1 MVHPP
6 YHTNAKAPTTQT
18 GRRRSPKK
26 LLSKMNKT
34 KTPNGAQPPYH
45 TKKQKNKKG
54 ATHRVSNHPTV
65 PTAYHRFP
73 ARFHHSA
80 L

>member
-1 MVHPP
+1 
-6 YHTNAKAPTTQT
+6 
-18 GRRRSPKK
+18 
-26 LLSKMNKT
+26 MNKT